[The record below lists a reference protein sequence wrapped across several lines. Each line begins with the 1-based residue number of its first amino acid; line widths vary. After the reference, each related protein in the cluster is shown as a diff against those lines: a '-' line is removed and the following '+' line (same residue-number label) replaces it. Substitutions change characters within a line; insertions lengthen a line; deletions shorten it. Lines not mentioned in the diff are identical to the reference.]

1 MTPGEHVPDPKGAR
15 SPAEFL
21 ARLQALK
28 DWSGLTYRELSAR
41 AEARGD
47 VLPRSTVANMLS
59 RTTLPR
65 EELLTAFV
73 RACGTGPAALEQ
85 WRTVRSELAGRRGDE
100 EDPDP
105 DPEGPAPTEENPER
119 TAPEETGPA
128 HEEPPA
134 PEDTSEDTPGDTP
147 ENTPDS
153 PPLWPGAP
161 ADEPPGPG
169 PGNRF
174 RIRGIQGVHGMSGIR
189 GLLVPLVAV
198 AALVFAGVSVVAFLR
213 DGHTGHP
220 PRTPTAPAAGDVLVR
235 VVGTDFC
242 LGERRGSRTGQ
253 IRQVPCA
260 AADVPLYA
268 LVERGDG
275 RWRIASDHPD
285 HGAGCSGLPSGGR
298 VPDAPYEDSE
308 CGDPTRIEE
317 FSLEPYGTPVRGYRI
332 VPAGSAAPGGCV
344 TVVGDRAAPW
354 SRLAQAPCAPD
365 AAGQLFDFD
374 RRD

>member
-1 MTPGEHVPDPKGAR
+1 MTPGEHAPDPRGAR

-59 RTTLPR
+59 RATLPR

-73 RACGTGPAALEQ
+73 RACGTGPAALEE
-85 WRTVRSELAGRRGDE
+85 WRTVRRELEGRRGYGDAPDPGE
-100 EDPDP
+100 AAPETPDPDP
-105 DPEGPAPTEENPER
+105 DPHPVPEGRHPDPEGP
-119 TAPEETGPA
+119 GPA
-128 HEEPPA
+128 REQLPASEEPPA
-134 PEDTSEDTPGDTP
+134 PEELPASEA
-147 ENTPDS
+147 
-153 PPLWPGAP
+153 PPVWPGAP
-161 ADEPPGPG
+161 ADEPRNPGPG
-169 PGNRF
+169 ARF
-174 RIRGIQGVHGMSGIR
+174 RIRR
-189 GLLVPLVAV
+189 LLVPAVAV

-220 PRTPTAPAAGDVLVR
+220 PRTPTAPAAGDVRIR

-242 LGERRGSRTGQ
+242 LGERRGTRSGQ
-253 IRQVPCA
+253 VYQVPCA
-260 AADVPLYA
+260 AAGVPLYA
-268 LVERGDG
+268 LAEAGGG

-285 HGAGCSGLPSGGR
+285 YGAGCSGLPSGGR

-308 CGDPTRIEE
+308 CGDPTRLEE

-332 VPAGSAAPGGCV
+332 VPAGSATPGGCV
-344 TVVGDRAAPW
+344 TVVGDRAAAW